1 MNTLRTLRFATVS
14 VALASSLAG
23 VASAETFRNGQ
34 SIYGQPGGEAPQ
46 ARVVDVT
53 TTKFANITYG
63 ETVVFQG
70 VGGQKFAWT
79 FNGLDARAWDLA
91 QFAPASLAG
100 KEYRVYV
107 SKNPLYRR

>member
-1 MNTLRTLRFATVS
+1 MNKLHTLRFAAVS

-34 SIYGQPGGEAPQ
+34 SIYGQPGGEAAQ

-53 TTKFANITYG
+53 NTKYANITYG

-70 VGGQKFAWT
+70 AGGQKFAWT
-79 FNGLDARAWDLA
+79 FNGLDARSWELA
-91 QFAPASLAG
+91 KFAPASLAG
-100 KEYRVYV
+100 EGYRVYV